1 MTISHFRKKSVFLAI
16 QKVKNWPEI
25 QKNRVRADVERLA
38 KNKNETKISANTCFI
53 LENCFYQNDF
63 IMEGSPEI
71 SPEKLLEFL

>member
-1 MTISHFRKKSVFLAI
+1 MTISLAI
-16 QKVKNWPEI
+16 QKVKNWHEI

-53 LENCFYQNDF
+53 LENCFHQNDF

>member
-1 MTISHFRKKSVFLAI
+1 MTISQAI

-38 KNKNETKISANTCFI
+38 KNKNATKISANTCFM
-53 LENCFYQNDF
+53 LENCFRK
-63 IMEGSPEI
+63 GSPEI